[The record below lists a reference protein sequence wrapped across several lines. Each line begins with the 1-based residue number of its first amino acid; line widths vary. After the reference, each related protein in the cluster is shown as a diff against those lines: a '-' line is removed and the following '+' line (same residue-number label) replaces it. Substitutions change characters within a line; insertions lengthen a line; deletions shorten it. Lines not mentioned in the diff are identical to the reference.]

1 MHVYYSE
8 NTGALKN
15 SAQSILS
22 VLNKWNNKTC
32 LLTTQPT
39 KFFTPAVEI
48 TAQKKKKIVPIK
60 ISLHIDNTTGHPK
73 G

>member
-1 MHVYYSE
+1 MYVYYSE
-8 NTGALKN
+8 NIGALKN
-15 SAQSILS
+15 SAQSTLS

-32 LLTTQPT
+32 LLTTWPT
-39 KFFTPAVEI
+39 KFFKPAVEI
-48 TAQKKKKIVPIK
+48 YSGKKKKGPIK

>member
-22 VLNKWNNKTC
+22 VLNIWNNKTC

-39 KFFTPAVEI
+39 KFFTPALRLLLR
-48 TAQKKKKIVPIK
+48 KKKKKVPIK